1 MLGAHPVSP
10 VVDDPRMAE
19 VVLLHHAQGLTPGCV
34 AFADQLRAGGHA
46 VHTPDLYDG
55 RTFTTLPEGMAYAEE
70 IGFGAIIERGE
81 AAAASRGTDL
91 VYAGFSLGVMP
102 AQKLAQTRAGARAA
116 VFMHAAVPPHHFGG
130 PWPESVP
137 LQIHVMENDELGDV
151 DVARSFESAEL
162 FLYPGDGHLFTDS
175 TLADYDADATA
186 LVLERV
192 LGLLY

>member
-1 MLGAHPVSP
+1 
-10 VVDDPRMAE
+10 MAE
-19 VVLLHHAQGLTPGCV
+19 VLLFHHAQGQTDGFR
-34 AFADQLRAGGHA
+34 AFADSLRAAGHV

-55 RTFTTLPEGMAYAEE
+55 NTFASLDEGIAYAKQV
-70 IGFGAIIERGE
+70 GFGTLLDNGV
-81 AAAASRGTDL
+81 AAGAGLPAEL

-116 VFMHAAVPPHHFGG
+116 VFMHAAVPPHYFGG

-175 TLADYDADATA
+175 TLPDYDADATA